1 MNLESVLDSQ
11 YTDALDARLE
21 SYDAYV
27 EYQRQEAQRALP
39 FLGRFFNPQ
48 DARVLEI
55 GTGMG
60 GKGIAY
66 ARAGMRVAALDL
78 DVDALA
84 RAHQAA
90 RKLTAPIDFMSA
102 DGTRLPF
109 PDDHFDAILLDS
121 VIEHV
126 RDPFALLQEC
136 GRVLKSGGIVF
147 VVFPPFYGPL
157 SGHID
162 DYIMIPWF
170 HLLPD
175 SIVKRALESRPPLR
189 GILSPRDTYAV
200 FKTLNGL
207 TIRQFKR
214 AARRA
219 GLRLD
224 CWRVRPFLT
233 HPGTRLA
240 VGLIAAARQCGRGLG
255 AVLQRARQE
264 FTIGTFLLFLLLSAL
279 TPLVFVPFL
288 QEIAA
293 GGVKSV
299 LRKADR

>member
-1 MNLESVLDSQ
+1 MPLDSIINAN
-11 YTDALDARLE
+11 YTTALDARLE
-21 SYDAYV
+21 SYDAYI

-39 FLGRFFNPQ
+39 FLSRFFNPQ

-55 GTGMG
+55 GTGTG

-84 RAHQAA
+84 RATTAA
-90 RKLTAPIDFMSA
+90 RQLAAPIHFMSA

-109 PDDHFDAILLDS
+109 PDGYFDAILLDS

-126 RDPFALLQEC
+126 RDPVALLQEC
-136 GRVLKSGGIVF
+136 WRVLKRGGIVF

-189 GILSPRDTYAV
+189 GILSPLDTYAV
-200 FKTLNGL
+200 RKTLNGL
-207 TIRQFKR
+207 TIMRFKR

-219 GLRLD
+219 GFQFD
-224 CWRVRPFLT
+224 YWRVRPFLT

-240 VGLIAAARQCGRGLG
+240 IGLVAAARQRGVGFG
-255 AVLQRARQE
+255 AVLNRARKE
-264 FTIGTFLLFLLLSAL
+264 FTPGTFLLFLLLGAL
-279 TPLVFVPFL
+279 APLVFVPL
-288 QEIAA
+288 AREIAA

-299 LRKADR
+299 LRKG